1 MKYSISRFRRGARG
15 AAPETSPPGKGTVRH
30 RMQPAFD
37 VARKAKRRQQRRF
50 FTQQLCGDQLWDAD
64 HLKAVVESAIQ

>member
-1 MKYSISRFRRGARG
+1 
-15 AAPETSPPGKGTVRH
+15 
-30 RMQPAFD
+30 MQPAFD

-64 HLKAVVESAIQ
+64 HLEAVVESAIT